1 MARTAIPP
9 FSNRFSRVRG
19 VSVDAQLTPFAR
31 LRGFVLTPAQFLR
44 VAALE
49 LVALWL
55 IVGTGAAVRLTDS
68 GLGCRHW
75 PGCEA
80 GHPLPAKNYHAFIEF
95 GNRVVGG
102 GVILV
107 TLLAWLGARRTFGLP
122 RWARRLAFAIFVGTL
137 LQAPLGYLAVKS
149 DLRWPVVMAHL
160 LLSMV
165 LVAGA
170 VVLLLEVRGAHEGH
184 VSPLVPRELQRLG
197 YLFGL
202 GCFVLLVSGTFA
214 TAAGPHSGGGK
225 HIDRFAKFQPVL
237 YGHAATVAVFSAA
250 FVFSLGYLA
259 ARRERSP
266 RLFVLAVG
274 VGALLLAQ
282 MGLGELQYRTHLPW
296 GLVLV
301 HVLVAATVWAG
312 VVALA
317 TLFRRPLRSL
327 APN

>member
-1 MARTAIPP
+1 
-9 FSNRFSRVRG
+9 VRS
-19 VSVDAQLTPFAR
+19 VNVDAQPTPFAR
-31 LRGFVLTPAQFLR
+31 VRAFALTPAQFLR
-44 VAALE
+44 VAAVE
-49 LVALWL
+49 LFALWL

-102 GVILV
+102 VVIVV
-107 TLLAWLGARRTFGLP
+107 TLVGWLGARRTLGLP
-122 RWARRLAFAIFVGTL
+122 RWVRALALAIFVGTL

-165 LVAGA
+165 LVGLA
-170 VVLLLEVRGAHEGH
+170 VILVLEVRAAQEGR
-184 VSPLVPRELQRLG
+184 VAPLVPRELQRLG
-197 YLFGL
+197 YLFAAA
-202 GCFVLLVSGTFA
+202 CFVLLVSGTFA

-237 YGHAATVAVFSAA
+237 YGHAATVAVFCAA

-266 RLFVLAVG
+266 RLFGFASAVG
-274 VGALLLAQ
+274 VLLLLQ

-301 HVLVAATVWAG
+301 HVLVAAAVWAG

-317 TLFRRPLRSL
+317 ALFRRPLQSL
-327 APN
+327 API

>member
-1 MARTAIPP
+1 M
-9 FSNRFSRVRG
+9 
-19 VSVDAQLTPFAR
+19 SVDARPTAIARMRSFELTS
-31 LRGFVLTPAQFLR
+31 AQFLR
-44 VAALE
+44 LAALE
-49 LVALWL
+49 LFALWL

-102 GVILV
+102 CVIVV
-107 TLLAWLGARRTFGLP
+107 TLLAWLGASRTHELP
-122 RWARRLAFAIFVGTL
+122 RWVRRLALGIFAGTL

-160 LLSMV
+160 LLSML
-165 LVAGA
+165 LVAAA
-170 VVLLLEVRGAHEGH
+170 VILVLEVRATYEGH
-184 VSPLVPRELQRLG
+184 VAPLVPRELQLLG
-197 YLFGL
+197 YVLAL
-202 GCFVLLVSGTFA
+202 ACFVLLVSGTFA

-225 HIDRFAKFQPVL
+225 HIDRFASFQPVL
-237 YGHAATVAVFSAA
+237 YGHATTVAIFCAA
-250 FVFSLGYLA
+250 FVFSIGYLA

-266 RLFVLAVG
+266 RLFVLAVT
-274 VGALLLAQ
+274 VGALLLVQ

-312 VVALA
+312 VIALA
-317 TLFRRPLRSL
+317 TVFHRPLRSF
-327 APN
+327 APA

>member
-1 MARTAIPP
+1 
-9 FSNRFSRVRG
+9 VRG
-19 VSVDAQLTPFAR
+19 VNVDAQPTPFAR
-31 LRGFVLTPAQFLR
+31 MRAFALTPAQFLR
-44 VAALE
+44 VAAVE
-49 LVALWL
+49 LFALWL

-102 GVILV
+102 VVIVV
-107 TLLAWLGARRTFGLP
+107 TLVGWLGARRTLGLP
-122 RWARRLAFAIFVGTL
+122 RWVRALALAIFTGTL

-165 LVAGA
+165 LVGLA
-170 VVLLLEVRGAHEGH
+170 VILVLEVRAAQEGR
-184 VSPLVPRELQRLG
+184 VAPLVPRELQRLG
-197 YLFGL
+197 YLFAAA
-202 GCFVLLVSGTFA
+202 CFVLLVSGTFA

-225 HIDRFAKFQPVL
+225 HIDRFARFQPVL
-237 YGHAATVAVFSAA
+237 YGHAATVAVFCAA

-266 RLFVLAVG
+266 RLFGFASA
-274 VGALLLAQ
+274 VGALLLLQ

-301 HVLVAATVWAG
+301 HGLVAAAVWAG

-317 TLFRRPLRSL
+317 VLFRRPLQSL
-327 APN
+327 API